1 MRPGAER
8 RRDNSAFAVSGLILS
23 AALTLVLMQPGVSS
37 ASPTSPVNLSIVPS
51 PKGNT
56 FSDNQTLR
64 VSAGPN
70 SRFVPYS
77 RIVILECADP
87 GGTTANLP
95 QSLLQCDENT
105 VQGDTTLVKADG
117 SFSEPAY
124 SIFALPSKI
133 LGEQS
138 NSQPVCSAT
147 SMCVLFVGENQN
159 DFTQAKVFSQ
169 PFFMSAPVAAS
180 TAPVAAPTAPVPA
193 STVQPSPTGSA
204 LNVSPKV
211 TLAPATLAYTG
222 TSFWL
227 WGEIVLGAALLAAA
241 TLLGR
246 AFRGARR

>member
-1 MRPGAER
+1 MKHGVER
-8 RRDNSAFAVSGLILS
+8 YRGTSAFALALVLS
-23 AALTLVLMQPGVSS
+23 AAFALVLLQPGVSS
-37 ASPTSPVNLSIVPS
+37 ASPTSPVNLSIVPAPNRS
-51 PKGNT
+51 T
-56 FSDNQTLR
+56 FNDNQTLK

-70 SRFVPYS
+70 LRFVPYS
-77 RIVILECADP
+77 RVVILECADP

-117 SFSEPAY
+117 SFNEPAY

-138 NSQPVCSAT
+138 NSQPDCSAT

-169 PFFMSAPVAAS
+169 PFFMSTPVAAS
-180 TAPVAAPTAPVPA
+180 PAAVPA
-193 STVQPSPTGSA
+193 STAGPLSTTPA
-204 LNVSPKV
+204 MNVSPQV

-222 TSFWL
+222 TSSWL
-227 WGEIVLGAALLAAA
+227 WGELVLGVGLVAAA
-241 TLLGR
+241 VLLGR
-246 AFRGARR
+246 ALGGARR